1 MITAV
6 DTNVISAI
14 WANEPNASSAESL
27 LTESYARGQLVLCPV
42 VYSEL
47 LCHPAMEPSGT
58 EKLLADSDVR
68 IDFDLDQT
76 IWREAGI
83 RFRSYLK
90 RRPLHAGPRRFM
102 ADFLIAAHAL
112 RSADRLVSFNAPE
125 FRRDFP
131 ELTVLP

>member
-27 LTESYARGQLVLCPV
+27 LTESYARGPLVLCPV

-47 LCHPAMEPSGT
+47 LCHPAVEAADA
-58 EKLLADSDVR
+58 ERLLADADVR
-68 IDFDLDQT
+68 IDFDLDQVV
-76 IWREAGI
+76 WREAGI
-83 RFRSYLK
+83 RFRNYLE
-90 RRPLHAGPRRFM
+90 RRSRDAAPRRFM
-102 ADFLIAAHAL
+102 ADFLIGAHAL
-112 RSADRLVSFNAPE
+112 RSADRFISFNGAD
-125 FRRDFP
+125 FKRDFP

>member
-14 WANEPNASSAESL
+14 WAGEPNASSAEML
-27 LTESYARGQLVLCPV
+27 LRDAYAAGPLVLCPV

-47 LCHPAMEPSGT
+47 LCHPAMPPSRV
-58 EKLLADSDVR
+58 EQLLAEADVR

-83 RFRSYLK
+83 RFGAYLK
-90 RRPLHAGPRRFM
+90 RRPRGAVSRRFM
-102 ADFLIAAHAL
+102 ADFLIGAHAL
-112 RSADRLVSFNAPE
+112 QSADRLISFNAAD
-125 FRRDFP
+125 FKRDFP
-131 ELTVLP
+131 ELAVLP

>member
-1 MITAV
+1 VITAV

-27 LTESYARGQLVLCPV
+27 LTDCYARGPLVLCPIA
-42 VYSEL
+42 YSEL
-47 LCHPAMEPSGT
+47 LCHPAIEPSGA
-58 EKLLADSDVR
+58 EKLLADADVR
-68 IDFDLDQT
+68 IDCDFDQT

-90 RRPLHAGPRRFM
+90 RRRHDALPRRFM
-102 ADFLIAAHAL
+102 ADFLIGAHAL
-112 RSADRLVSFNAPE
+112 RSADRLISFNAAD

-131 ELTVLP
+131 ELAVLP

>member
-14 WANEPNASSAESL
+14 WADEPSAPSAETL
-27 LTESYARGQLVLCPV
+27 LRDAYAGGPVVVCPV

-47 LCHPAMEPSGT
+47 LCHPVMQPPIVEQ
-58 EKLLADSDVR
+58 LLADADVR

-76 IWREAGI
+76 IWREAGV

-90 RRPLHAGPRRFM
+90 RRFRDAGPRRFM
-102 ADFLIAAHAL
+102 ADFLVGAHAL
-112 RSADRLVSFNAPE
+112 RSADRLISFNAAD
-125 FRRDFP
+125 FKCDFP